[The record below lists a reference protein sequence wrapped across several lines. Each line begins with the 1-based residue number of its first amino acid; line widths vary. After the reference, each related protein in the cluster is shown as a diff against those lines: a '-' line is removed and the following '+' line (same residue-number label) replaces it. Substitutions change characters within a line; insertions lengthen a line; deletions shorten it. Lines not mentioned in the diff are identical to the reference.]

1 LKKFTSKNLD
11 VKWAYDLKKTL
22 QDNFSNRQW
31 AKLSQYVVDQEILKN
46 LDKGNSPVE
55 GARRLTNYSES
66 YTSQIKGK
74 LGREN
79 NKSVRPVNLALTG
92 SMLSNYDARAG
103 KNEFEITLG
112 IHSDAPEL
120 DKIKAEVHNTGTES
134 GDSSMARK
142 NLKAVQER
150 NKKARKIIKNL
161 TGKRKKAG
169 KALLAGRE
177 KEQQDLIKG
186 TPRRPFVP
194 LAGESYTRKITL
206 EIRKLFAYCLD
217 QAIKR
222 SKNR

>member
-1 LKKFTSKNLD
+1 MKKFTSKTLD
-11 VKWAYDLKKTL
+11 VTWAYDLKKTL

-31 AKLSQYVVDQEILKN
+31 AKLSQYVVDQQILKN

-55 GARRLTNYSES
+55 GARRLTEYSES
-66 YTSQIKGK
+66 YKKAIKGG
-74 LGREN
+74 LGQETG
-79 NKSVRPVNLALTG
+79 KSIRPVNLTLTG
-92 SMLSNYDARAG
+92 SMLSHYDARPG
-103 KNEFEITLG
+103 QDTFEITLG
-112 IHSDAPEL
+112 IHDDAPAL

-134 GDSSMARK
+134 SDSSMART

-150 NKKARKIIKNL
+150 NKKAKKIIRNL

-169 KALLAGRE
+169 QALLKERERLAGE
-177 KEQQDLIKG
+177 AIKG

-217 QAIKR
+217 QAINR
-222 SKNR
+222 RKNR